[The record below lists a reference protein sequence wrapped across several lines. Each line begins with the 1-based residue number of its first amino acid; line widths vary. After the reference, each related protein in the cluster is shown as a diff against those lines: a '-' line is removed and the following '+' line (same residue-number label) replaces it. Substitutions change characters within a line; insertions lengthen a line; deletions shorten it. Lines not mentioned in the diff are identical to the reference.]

1 MDTSDI
7 RSHRL
12 TTVQSEGHSQTH
24 VPQATPVHRWSND
37 DRMPGLYQKDRD
49 ATQTQTERVIRET
62 MVYIKQTATQ
72 ERRVGFDTKEG

>member
-24 VPQATPVHRWSND
+24 APQATPVHRWSND
-37 DRMPGLYQKDRD
+37 DRMPGGGMMNEGFVWVMFITICADD
-49 ATQTQTERVIRET
+49 D
-62 MVYIKQTATQ
+62 VY
-72 ERRVGFDTKEG
+72 VLDHSLH